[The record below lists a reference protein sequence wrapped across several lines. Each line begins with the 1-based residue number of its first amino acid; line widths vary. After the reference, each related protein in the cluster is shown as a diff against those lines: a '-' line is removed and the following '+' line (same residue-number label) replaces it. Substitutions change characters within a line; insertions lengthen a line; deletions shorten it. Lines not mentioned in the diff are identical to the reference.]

1 MPTSERVFRPNRA
14 SPPDLLTLVGS
25 RTGHFRLE
33 SGHHTELWLDLDR
46 LFARPAALQP
56 FVAELATRVATYGI
70 DTVCGPFNGGAFL
83 AEMMALQLG
92 AGFAFAERIV
102 SQRTGLFPV
111 DYRVPLAL
119 RAALRDKRVAIVDD
133 AISMGS
139 AVRATIADL
148 ENCRA
153 NPVVIGALLAMGPA
167 GPEFAA
173 ARGLPL
179 ERLTDVPL
187 RSWLPADC
195 PLCASE
201 IPVADP

>member
-1 MPTSERVFRPNRA
+1 
-14 SPPDLLTLVGS
+14 
-25 RTGHFRLE
+25 LE
-33 SGHHTELWLDLDR
+33 SGHHTELWLDLDQ

-56 FVAELATRVATYGI
+56 FVAELASRVATYGI
-70 DTVCGPFNGGAFL
+70 DTVCGPLYGGAFL
-83 AEMMALQLG
+83 AEFVALQLG
-92 AGFAFAERIV
+92 VEFAFAERIV

-111 DYRVPLAL
+111 DYRVPFAL
-119 RAALRDKRVAIVDD
+119 RAAMRGKRVAIVDD

-148 ENCRA
+148 ESCRA
-153 NPVVIGALLAMGPA
+153 KPVVIGALLALGSG

-173 ARGLPL
+173 ASGLPL

-187 RSWLPADC
+187 RTWLPGDC
-195 PLCASE
+195 PLCASG